1 MNIITKQTIGFL
13 SAAAIGTAIGIL
25 LAPQKGKSTRNKIKS
40 QANGVKEKLNNFSE
54 DAKRK
59 FNHLSNTL
67 QSKKKT
73 LVSEIET
80 EFDAFK

>member
-1 MNIITKQTIGFL
+1 MNTITKQTIGFL
-13 SAAAIGTAIGIL
+13 SAAIGTAIRIL

-40 QANGVKEKLNNFSE
+40 QANGVKEKLNNFSKMQKE
-54 DAKRK
+54 NLII
-59 FNHLSNTL
+59 FLTHYNL
-67 QSKKKT
+67 KKKT

>member
-1 MNIITKQTIGFL
+1 MNTITKQTIGFL

-54 DAKRK
+54 MPKEKIIFLTHYNLKRK
-59 FNHLSNTL
+59 HWFL
-67 QSKKKT
+67 K
-73 LVSEIET
+73 
-80 EFDAFK
+80 

>member
-1 MNIITKQTIGFL
+1 MNTITKQTIGFL
-13 SAAAIGTAIGIL
+13 SAAAIGTAVGIL

-40 QANGVKEKLNNFSE
+40 QANGVKQKWNEISE

-59 FNHLSNTL
+59 FNHLSNAL